1 MPSAPFNVTI
11 DIFDST
17 SVTLKWGPPLSPN
30 GIVLYYKVTFYGYKE
45 ESKVQ
50 DPCPYALVTFPLIT
64 YIIYSFFARMEKYWI
79 RPVQLQ

>member
-1 MPSAPFNVTI
+1 MPSAPVNVTI

-17 SVTLKWGPPLSPN
+17 SVTLKWDPPLSPN

-64 YIIYSFFARMEKYWI
+64 YIYSTIVFC
-79 RPVQLQ
+79 